1 MSAESVLSV
10 ENLSVRYAGR
20 TVLENV
26 SLDVPRGTVF
36 ALLGRNGMGKSSLVR
51 CALGQQKPTA
61 GTARLFGEPSW
72 TSRARAM
79 ARVGVVPE
87 EPDAPPD
94 MTADELVA
102 FCRRLYPTWDDA
114 VARALLERLEVPRRT
129 AFDKL
134 SKGQKG
140 AVMLALALAPVPDL
154 LILDDPTLGLD
165 VVARRA
171 LYDEIIGTLA
181 DRGTTAFVT
190 THDLA
195 GIEGIA
201 ERVGILKER
210 QLVVAER
217 LEDLKERFRRIRCAV
232 SNGGAFSWAPFD
244 VVQAVDRAWG
254 RQAVVTNF
262 SEERLAAFEAGAA
275 VADVEVGAL
284 DLEEIFLAVVAPI
297 GAGGKA

>member
-1 MSAESVLSV
+1 MSAESVLST
-10 ENLSVRYAGR
+10 EGLTVRYAGR
-20 TVLENV
+20 TVLEDV
-26 SLDVPRGTVF
+26 SLDVPRGSVF

-51 CALGQQKPTA
+51 CALGQQKPAA
-61 GTARLFGEPSW
+61 GTARLFGEDSW
-72 TSRARAM
+72 TTRARAM

-94 MTADELVA
+94 MTADDLVR
-102 FCRRLYPTWDDA
+102 FCRPLYSTWDDT
-114 VARALLERLEVPRRT
+114 VARTLLDRLEVPRRT
-129 AFDKL
+129 AFEKL

-154 LILDDPTLGLD
+154 LVLDDPTLGLD

-171 LYDEIIGTLA
+171 LYDEIIGALA

-201 ERVGILKER
+201 DRVGILRER
-210 QLVVAER
+210 QLVVSER
-217 LEDLKERFRRIRCAV
+217 LEDLKDRFRRIRCAG

-244 VVQAVDRAWG
+244 VVQAIERDWG
-254 RQAVVTNF
+254 RQAVATNF
-262 SEERLAAFEAGAA
+262 SEERLAAFEAGAT

-284 DLEEIFLAVVAPI
+284 DLEEIFLAVVAPA
-297 GAGGKA
+297 GAGGRS

>member
-10 ENLSVRYAGR
+10 AGLTVRYGPR
-20 TVLENV
+20 TVLEDV
-26 SLDVPRGTVF
+26 SLEVPRGSVF

-51 CALGQQKPTA
+51 CLLGQQKPAA
-61 GTARLFGEPSW
+61 GTTRLFGQDAW
-72 TSRARAM
+72 ATRARAM
-79 ARVGVVPE
+79 ERVGVVPE
-87 EPDAPPD
+87 EPDAPPE
-94 MTADELVA
+94 MTADDLIR
-102 FCRRLYPTWDDA
+102 FCRPLYATWDDA
-114 VARALLERLEVPRRT
+114 VAGNLLARLEVPRRT
-129 AFDKL
+129 AFEKL

-140 AVMLALALAPVPDL
+140 ALMLALALAPLPDL

-201 ERVGILKER
+201 ERVGILR
-210 QLVVAER
+210 GGRLVVTEP
-217 LEDLKERFRRIRCAV
+217 LESLKERYRRIRCAAA
-232 SNGGAFSWAPFD
+232 SEGGAFSWAPFE
-244 VVQAVDRAWG
+244 VVQPVERDWG
-254 RQAVVTNF
+254 RQAVATNF

-275 VADVEVGAL
+275 DVE
-284 DLEEIFLAVVAPI
+284 
-297 GAGGKA
+297 